1 VAGKERMLAR
11 ILEALGH
18 GASSGPSANAFP
30 HPPAPPLEG
39 VLPPIPIADLVS
51 RFEEEL
57 RNVSGTCHRASTLAD
72 LDGIVRSV
80 LASATT
86 PSVVLSR
93 NPLLGQLR
101 LAERLRGL
109 GIAVGEYPEP
119 VSDAPTGPAAVLDT
133 AYREQCFSAAAGITG
148 VDFALAESGSLVL
161 SSVTEGSQLASLAP
175 PVHIALYRPQQ
186 VVAFLEKVL
195 DALPVGRSPNAPNPG
210 RSVVFVTGPSRT
222 ADIEQILIRGVHGPR
237 EVHAILVEDSCLA

>member
-1 VAGKERMLAR
+1 MLAR
-11 ILEALGH
+11 IREALGH
-18 GASSGPSANAFP
+18 GETAGTSAGKTAD
-30 HPPAPPLEG
+30 PAPPAERRLEG
-39 VLPPIPIADLVS
+39 VLPPIPPAELVP
-51 RFEEEL
+51 RFEQEL
-57 RNVSGTCHRASTLAD
+57 RRVDGTCHRASTLAD

-80 LASATT
+80 LASAAT

-109 GIAVGEYPEP
+109 GIAVAEYPAG
-119 VSDAPTGPAAVLDT
+119 VSESSTTLDQT
-133 AYREQCFSAAAGITG
+133 YREQCFAAAAGITG
-148 VDFALAESGSLVL
+148 VDFVLAESGSMVL

-186 VVAFLEKVL
+186 AVAFLEELL
-195 DALPVGRSPNAPNPG
+195 DALPVERSPNAPSPG
-210 RSVVFVTGPSRT
+210 RSIVFVTGPSRT

-237 EVHAILVEDSCLA
+237 EVHAVLIEDSCVASSSV

>member
-1 VAGKERMLAR
+1 MLAR
-11 ILEALGH
+11 IREALGA
-18 GASSGPSANAFP
+18 GASSTPPDSAGPTEIR
-30 HPPAPPLEG
+30 LEG
-39 VLPPIPIADLVS
+39 VLPPIPSAELVP

-57 RNVSGTCHRASTLAD
+57 RSVGGTCYRASTLAD
-72 LDGIVRSV
+72 LDGIIRSV
-80 LASATT
+80 LTTSAAT

-93 NPLLGQLR
+93 HPLLGQLH

-109 GIAVGEYPEP
+109 GISVAEYP
-119 VSDAPTGPAAVLDT
+119 DAALESPTALDQT
-133 AYREQCFSAAAGITG
+133 YREQCFAAAAGITG

-186 VVAFLEKVL
+186 AVAFLEELL
-195 DALPVGRSPNAPNPG
+195 DALPVERSPNAPSPG